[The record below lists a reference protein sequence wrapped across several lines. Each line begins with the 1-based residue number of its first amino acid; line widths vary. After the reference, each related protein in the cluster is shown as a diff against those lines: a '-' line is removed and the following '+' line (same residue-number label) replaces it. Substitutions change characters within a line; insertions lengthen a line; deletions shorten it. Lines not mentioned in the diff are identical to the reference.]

1 MDGGATWFDGPVA
14 SVGSTSALAIAGSGA
29 RMGVLDDSTGGL
41 WLTGIMAPDP
51 IGSLSLTPESGG
63 LVFTGNAWGGQQVNP
78 IAGHLTLLGN
88 IPTVLQLKLNS
99 PIEERRY
106 VYHVV
111 FTLTGV
117 NLDYI
122 DTITVDEV
130 DDLPVHIIR
139 KDATAILCSLPIEL
153 TPGDWTINSV
163 DIYGNHYLATL
174 PIIEDILPVHYP

>member
-1 MDGGATWFDGPVA
+1 ME
-14 SVGSTSALAIAGSGA
+14 
-29 RMGVLDDSTGGL
+29 
-41 WLTGIMAPDP
+41 PDP
-51 IGSLSLTPESGG
+51 IGSLVLTPESGR
-63 LVFTGNAWGGQQVNP
+63 LIFTGNALGVNEMNP

-117 NLDYI
+117 NLDFI

-174 PIIEDILPVHYP
+174 PIIEDILPVQYP